1 MTVRIID
8 LLTLIMDLTGLILI
22 SWYLFSIPKPVTF
35 TFNQEYGI
43 ITSLQPVADAINKIS
58 GDIAVISKM
67 RCGFYILVVSLL
79 LKLGKWVMEY
89 FLSPLPKL

>member
-43 ITSLQPVADAINKIS
+43 ITSLQPVAEAINTIS
-58 GDIAVISKM
+58 GDIALISKM